1 LLINILVSIA
11 SNKTMFKGKFDINLD
26 FLKMKSP
33 SLIGVDISSSSVKMV
48 ELSKVGKGNGSY
60 RVERY
65 VIEPLASDAM
75 QDGSIV
81 NLESVGE
88 SIQNCWKRMNS
99 RCKNVAMALPSSDVI
114 TKKIIV
120 PAGQR
125 EDDLEFQVENE
136 ASQYIP
142 FALDEVNLDYQ
153 VLKPLPKNPDEVEVL
168 IAASR
173 KDKVEDRVAAAVL
186 AGLKTVVMDVEP
198 YAAQA
203 AYELIKDQLPGS
215 GEDQIVALVDIGS
228 TVMNTNVLHNGESVY
243 MRDQPFGGDQLTQE
257 IHNQFNLS
265 LEDSEKAKRS
275 GNLPENYKVDVLNP
289 FCETLAIEVMRAIQ
303 FFYTSTQYTEI
314 NYILIAGGCA
324 AIPGLDEI
332 ISERTQ
338 VSTLVVN
345 PFSSMEFSSRISPR
359 QINAD
364 APSLLIA
371 CGLAMRSFDPS

>member
-1 LLINILVSIA
+1 
-11 SNKTMFKGKFDINLD
+11 MFKGKFDINLD
-26 FLKMKSP
+26 FMKIKSP

-48 ELSKVGKGNGSY
+48 ELSKVGKGKGSF

-65 VIEPLASDAM
+65 VIEPLAVHAM

-81 NLESVGE
+81 DLESVGG
-88 SIQNCWKRMNS
+88 SIKQGWKRLSS
-99 RCKNVAMALPSSDVI
+99 RCKNIALALPSSDVI

-125 EDDLEFQVENE
+125 EEDLEFQVENE

-142 FALDEVNLDYQ
+142 FVLNEVNLDFQ
-153 VLKPLPKNPDEVEVL
+153 VLNSPSRNPDEVEVL

-173 KDKVEDRVAAAVL
+173 KEKVEDRVAAAL
-186 AGLKTVVMDVEP
+186 MAGLKTVVMDVEP

-203 AYELIKDQLPGS
+203 AFELIKNQLPDS
-215 GEDQIVALVDIGS
+215 GDNQIVALVDIGA
-228 TVMNTNVLHNGESVY
+228 TVMKTNVFHNGESVY

-275 GNLPENYKVDVLNP
+275 GSLPENYKTDVLNP

-324 AIPGLDEI
+324 AIPRLNEI
-332 ISERTQ
+332 IAARTQ

-345 PFSSMEFSSRISPR
+345 PFASMDLSSRITPR